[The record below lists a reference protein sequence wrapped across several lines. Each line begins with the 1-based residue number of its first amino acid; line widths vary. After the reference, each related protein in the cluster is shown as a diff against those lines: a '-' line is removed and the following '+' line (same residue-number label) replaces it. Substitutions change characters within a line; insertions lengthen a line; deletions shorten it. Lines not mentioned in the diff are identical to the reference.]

1 MRILT
6 KRKYQFGYGENKI
19 ITAGNY
25 AIEDVPDWVVDDP
38 LFKLAKAD
46 GDIEVMEEKP
56 QIQVTEETKPKA
68 ATKKKAVDNK
78 E

>member
-19 ITAGNY
+19 ITAGSY

-68 ATKKKAVDNK
+68 ATKRKR
-78 E
+78 

>member
-19 ITAGNY
+19 ITAGGY
-25 AIEDVPDWVVDDP
+25 AIEDVPDWVKDDP

-46 GDIEVMEEKP
+46 GDIEIMEVKP
-56 QIQVTEETKPKA
+56 QIQVS
-68 ATKKKAVDNK
+68 KKKTK
-78 E
+78 ENNRK